1 MLVGV
6 VAVCR
11 LCCGVVFRKHRGE
24 TMKSFGVLATLI
36 SAAAL
41 AGMTGTASAQTQGST
56 AQHVQLQKTIGQ
68 AKPDIVPSLIVMNS
82 RGATL
87 QGGKLVLTGMSPN
100 SIIFADRP
108 VRSAGHDLT
117 SRIIEDWGIGA
128 DNFAKDPP
136 NATVSGFS
144 KDGSGIRDA
153 VVVLKSPKLEG
164 DKLTFDVDVLEG
176 DLNGADGPASIFI
189 DLIGRPFTPLSFAGV
204 ARRIGLSRRLLC
216 RRGNGW
222 RSGRRRGCGRCR
234 CCLRG
239 SLRGALWLCTPA
251 ACLLC
256 ATLRLLPAAALLL
269 TNMIWNAPFAGRG
282 RSALRDNIAG
292 RHVAIASALIGF
304 SAATMNGPG
313 RHRHEKTSDHCNG
326 FELDRLGD
334 GVRVRAGHVG
344 RSRIARRHDGDRRQ
358 AASATRSEIRRRDQ
372 G

>member
-1 MLVGV
+1 
-6 VAVCR
+6 
-11 LCCGVVFRKHRGE
+11 
-24 TMKSFGVLATLI
+24 MKSFGVIVTLI
-36 SAAAL
+36 SASAL
-41 AGMTGTASAQTQGST
+41 VGAVDIASAQTQGGAT
-56 AQHVQLQKTIGQ
+56 PHVQLQKTIGQ

-117 SRIIEDWGIGA
+117 SRIIEDWGSGA

-204 ARRIGLSRRLLC
+204 ARRSAY
-216 RRGNGW
+216 
-222 RSGRRRGCGRCR
+222 
-234 CCLRG
+234 
-239 SLRGALWLCTPA
+239 RGAYYAGAVTAGAVA
-251 ACLLC
+251 AG
-256 ATLRLLPAAALLL
+256 AVAAGAAAAYA
-269 TNMIWNAPFAGRG
+269 APYATPYPY
-282 RSALRDNIAG
+282 
-292 RHVAIASALIGF
+292 ASPPAYYPPRCGYYPL
-304 SAATMNGPG
+304 PP
-313 RHRHEKTSDHCNG
+313 CY
-326 FELDRLGD
+326 
-334 GVRVRAGHVG
+334 
-344 RSRIARRHDGDRRQ
+344 
-358 AASATRSEIRRRDQ
+358 
-372 G
+372 